1 MRRIG
6 RRFFCGCIGAAASG
20 SALAMYPP
28 SLMIFFGYGESEI
41 SSAGGATINQVV
53 ENFRKM
59 RNAHITIVGHTDT
72 AEASVPLSMA
82 RALTAKMRLL
92 EMGIPPDRIS
102 TVGRGDKGILVQT
115 PPGTRE
121 PQNRRVEFVLENR

>member
-1 MRRIG
+1 M
-6 RRFFCGCIGAAASG
+6 
-20 SALAMYPP
+20 LPP

-41 SSAGGATINQVV
+41 GSAGGATINQVV

-59 RNAHITIVGHTDT
+59 RNARITIVGHTDT

-82 RALTAKMRLL
+82 RAVTAKMRLL
-92 EMGIPPDRIS
+92 EMGIPPDRILI
-102 TVGRGDKGILVQT
+102 VARGDKGILVQT

-121 PQNRRVEFVLENR
+121 PQNRRVEFVLQNQ